1 MGRLKNKVAIITGGA
16 RGQGESHARL
26 FAKEG
31 ASVLITDMLDEI
43 GEAISLELRGEGRDV
58 HYARLDV
65 ASENDWQTV
74 IDSALSRWGRI
85 DILINNAGVVGS
97 MASVADETLESWN
110 KLISINQRGVF
121 LGLKHGAPAIERS
134 GGGSIVNTCSING
147 TVGNPGGFS
156 YQASKGAV
164 KMMTRAA
171 AMEYASRGV
180 RVNSVSPG
188 LVMTHM
194 AVEEGEE
201 SNREFSE
208 ATPMKRAAQ
217 PIEVSY
223 GVLFL
228 ASDEASYVTGAD
240 LFIDGG
246 YTAQ

>member
-1 MGRLKNKVAIITGGA
+1 MGRVQDKVTIITGGA

-26 FAKEG
+26 FAGEG
-31 ASVLITDMLDEI
+31 ASVLITDMLDDL
-43 GEAISLELRGEGRDV
+43 GEAVAAELREAGHDV
-58 HYARLDV
+58 HYAHLNVSSEEDWIKVIDV
-65 ASENDWQTV
+65 AEE
-74 IDSALSRWGRI
+74 RWGRV
-85 DILINNAGVVGS
+85 DILINNAGIVGT
-97 MASVADETLESWN
+97 MKSVADEPLDAWEKMTA
-110 KLISINQRGVF
+110 INQRGVF

-201 SNREFSE
+201 SNREFAE

-217 PIEVSY
+217 PIEVSH

>member
-1 MGRLKNKVAIITGGA
+1 MGRVQDKVTIITGGA

-26 FAKEG
+26 FAAEG
-31 ASVLITDMLDEI
+31 ARVLITDVLDEA
-43 GEAISLELRGEGRDV
+43 GEAVAAELRAAGHDV
-58 HYARLDV
+58 EYRHMDV
-65 ASENDWQTV
+65 SSEADWQA
-74 IDSALSRWGRI
+74 IIAEAEQRWGRV
-85 DILINNAGVVGS
+85 DILLNNAGIVGS
-97 MASVADETLESWN
+97 MKSVEDEPLDSWTR
-110 KLISINQRGVF
+110 LTSINQQGVF

-134 GGGSIVNTCSING
+134 GGGAIVNTCSING

-171 AMEYASRGV
+171 AMEYAHRGV

-188 LVMTHM
+188 LVMTPM
-194 AVEEGEE
+194 AEEEGEE

-223 GVLFL
+223 AMLFL

-240 LFIDGG
+240 LFVDGG

>member
-1 MGRLKNKVAIITGGA
+1 MGRVQDKVTIITGGA

-26 FAKEG
+26 FAAEG
-31 ASVLITDMLDEI
+31 ARVLITDVLDEA
-43 GEAISLELRGEGRDV
+43 GEAVAAELRAAGHDV
-58 HYARLDV
+58 KYRHMDV
-65 ASENDWQTV
+65 SSEADWQA
-74 IDSALSRWGRI
+74 IIAEAEQRWGRV
-85 DILINNAGVVGS
+85 DILLNNAGIVGS
-97 MASVADETLESWN
+97 MKSVEDEPLDSWTR
-110 KLISINQRGVF
+110 LTSINQQGVF

-134 GGGSIVNTCSING
+134 GGGAIVNTCSING

-171 AMEYASRGV
+171 AMEYANRGV

-188 LVMTHM
+188 LVMTPM
-194 AVEEGEE
+194 AEEEGEE

-217 PIEVSY
+217 PVEVSY
-223 GVLFL
+223 AVLFL

-240 LFIDGG
+240 LFVDGG

>member
-1 MGRLKNKVAIITGGA
+1 MGRVQGKVTIITGGA

-26 FAKEG
+26 FAQEG
-31 ASVLITDMLDEI
+31 ASVLVTDMLDES
-43 GEAISLELRGEGRDV
+43 GEAVARDLRHSGFDV
-58 HYARLDV
+58 HYMHLNV
-65 ASENDWQTV
+65 ASEGDWETV
-74 IDSALSRWGRI
+74 ISAAEQRWGRVN
-85 DILINNAGVVGS
+85 ILINNAGIVGT
-97 MASVADETLESWN
+97 MKSVAEEGLDGWSKTTA
-110 KLISINQRGVF
+110 INQQGVF
-121 LGLKHGAPAIERS
+121 LGLKYGAPAIERS
-134 GGGSIVNTCSING
+134 GGGAIVNTCSING

-171 AMEYASRGV
+171 AMEYAHRGV

-188 LVMTHM
+188 LVMTPM
-194 AVEEGEE
+194 ALEEGED
-201 SNREFSE
+201 SNREFSH

-223 GVLFL
+223 GVLYL

-240 LFIDGG
+240 LLIDGG

>member
-1 MGRLKNKVAIITGGA
+1 MGRVDSKVTIITGAA

-26 FAKEG
+26 FAQEG
-31 ASVLITDMLDEI
+31 ARVLMTDMLDDL
-43 GEAISLELRGEGRDV
+43 GEAVAQELREQGLDV
-58 HYARLDV
+58 HYLHLDV
-65 ASENDWQTV
+65 SSEQEWLEV
-74 IDSALSRWGRI
+74 IAAAQDRWGRV
-85 DILINNAGVVGS
+85 DILINNAGIVGS
-97 MASVADETLESWN
+97 MKSVEDEDVADWAKMTQ
-110 KLISINQRGVF
+110 INQQGVF

-134 GGGSIVNTCSING
+134 GGGAIVNTCSING

-171 AMEYASRGV
+171 AMEYAARGV

-188 LVMTHM
+188 LVMTPM
-194 AVEEGEE
+194 AAEEGEE
-201 SNREFSE
+201 SNREFSQ
-208 ATPMKRAAQ
+208 ATPMKRGAQ

-240 LFIDGG
+240 LLIDGG

>member
-1 MGRLKNKVAIITGGA
+1 MGRVQDKVTIITGGA

-26 FAKEG
+26 FASEG
-31 ASVLITDMLDEI
+31 ASVLLTDMLDEV
-43 GEAISLELRGEGRDV
+43 GETVAAELRKAGHDV
-58 HYARLDV
+58 HYMHLDV
-65 ASENDWQTV
+65 SQESEWEAVVAAAEQ
-74 IDSALSRWGRI
+74 RWGRV
-85 DILINNAGVVGS
+85 DILINNAGIVGT
-97 MASVADETLESWN
+97 MKSVADEDVAAWTTMT
-110 KLISINQRGVF
+110 SINQQGVF
-121 LGLKHGAPAIERS
+121 LGIKHGAPAIERS

-156 YQASKGAV
+156 YQAAKGAV

-171 AMEYASRGV
+171 AMEYAGRGV

-194 AVEEGEE
+194 AQEEGEE

-223 GVLFL
+223 GVLYL

>member
-1 MGRLKNKVAIITGGA
+1 MGRVQDKVAVVTGAA

-26 FAKEG
+26 FAQEG
-31 ASVLITDMLDEI
+31 ARVLLTDVLDAA
-43 GEAISLELRGEGRDV
+43 GEVVAAELREAGHDA
-58 HYARLDV
+58 HYMRLDV
-65 ASENDWQTV
+65 SSEEGWIAV
-74 IDSALSRWGRI
+74 IDEAERRWGRV
-85 DILINNAGVVGS
+85 DILVNNAGIVGT
-97 MASVADETLESWN
+97 MKSVADEPLDGWLKMTA
-110 KLISINQRGVF
+110 INQQGVF

-134 GGGSIVNTCSING
+134 GGGAIVNTCSING
-147 TVGNPGGFS
+147 TVGNPGAFS

-188 LVMTHM
+188 LVMTPM
-194 AVEEGEE
+194 AAEEGEE

-208 ATPMKRAAQ
+208 ATPMKRPAQ

-223 GVLFL
+223 GVLYL

-240 LFIDGG
+240 LMIDGG

>member
-1 MGRLKNKVAIITGGA
+1 MGRVQDKVTIITGAA
-16 RGQGESHARL
+16 RGQGEAHARL
-26 FAKEG
+26 FAQEG
-31 ASVLITDMLDEI
+31 ARVLMTDVLDDL
-43 GEAISLELRGEGRDV
+43 GEAVAAELRDGGSDV
-58 HYARLDV
+58 QYLHMNV
-65 ASENDWQTV
+65 AEEADWEAIV
-74 IDSALSRWGRI
+74 DAALERWGRV
-85 DILINNAGVVGS
+85 DILLNNAGIVGS
-97 MASVADETLESWN
+97 MKSVQDEDVAAWQRMVA
-110 KLISINQRGVF
+110 INQQGVF
-121 LGLKHGAPAIERS
+121 LGIKHAAPVIERT

-171 AMEYASRGV
+171 AMEYAGRGV
-180 RVNSVSPG
+180 RVNSISPG

-194 AVEEGEE
+194 AEEEGEE
-201 SNREFSE
+201 SNREFAE
-208 ATPMKRAAQ
+208 ATPMKRGAQ

-240 LFIDGG
+240 LLVDGG

>member
-1 MGRLKNKVAIITGGA
+1 MIAA
-16 RGQGESHARL
+16 AQ
-26 FAKEG
+26 
-31 ASVLITDMLDEI
+31 D
-43 GEAISLELRGEGRDV
+43 
-58 HYARLDV
+58 
-65 ASENDWQTV
+65 
-74 IDSALSRWGRI
+74 RWGRV
-85 DILINNAGVVGS
+85 DILINNAGIVGS
-97 MASVADETLESWN
+97 MKSVEDEDVADWAKMTQ
-110 KLISINQRGVF
+110 INQQGVF

-134 GGGSIVNTCSING
+134 GGGAIVNTCSING

-171 AMEYASRGV
+171 AMEYAARGV

-188 LVMTHM
+188 LVMTPM
-194 AVEEGEE
+194 AAEGEE
-201 SNREFSE
+201 SNREFSQ
-208 ATPMKRAAQ
+208 ATPMKRGAQ

-240 LFIDGG
+240 LLIDGG

>member
-1 MGRLKNKVAIITGGA
+1 MGRVEDKVTIITGAA

-31 ASVLITDMLDEI
+31 ARVLLTDVLDAD
-43 GEAISLELRGEGRDV
+43 GEAVAADLRGHGHDA
-58 HYARLDV
+58 HYMHLDV
-65 ASENDWQTV
+65 SSEEGWAGV
-74 IDSALSRWGRI
+74 VAAAEARWGRV
-85 DILINNAGVVGS
+85 DILVNNAGIVGT
-97 MASVADETLESWN
+97 MKSVADEPLEGWL
-110 KLISINQRGVF
+110 KMTAINQQGVF
-121 LGLKHGAPAIERS
+121 LGIKHGAPAIERS

-171 AMEYASRGV
+171 AMEYAARGV
-180 RVNSVSPG
+180 RVNSISPG
-188 LVMTHM
+188 LVMTPM
-194 AVEEGEE
+194 AAEEGEE

-223 GVLFL
+223 GVLYL

-240 LFIDGG
+240 LLVDGG

>member
-1 MGRLKNKVAIITGGA
+1 MGRVQSKVSIITGAA

-26 FAKEG
+26 FAHEG
-31 ASVLITDMLDEI
+31 ASVLMTDVLDEA
-43 GEAISLELRGEGRDV
+43 GETVAAELRDAGHDV
-58 HYARLDV
+58 IYQHMNV
-65 ASENDWQTV
+65 AEESDWESIV
-74 IDSALSRWGRI
+74 ALAVERWGHI
-85 DILINNAGVVGS
+85 DILLNNAGIVGS
-97 MASVADETLESWN
+97 QKPVFDEDLSAWQRMFA
-110 KLISINQRGVF
+110 INQQGVF
-121 LGLKHGAPAIERS
+121 LGIKHVAPVMES
-134 GGGSIVNTCSING
+134 TGGGSIVNTCSING

-171 AMEYASRGV
+171 AMEYAERGV

-201 SNREFSE
+201 SNREFAA

-217 PIEVSY
+217 PIEVSRAM
-223 GVLFL
+223 LFL
-228 ASDEASYVTGAD
+228 ASDEASYITGAD
-240 LFIDGG
+240 LLVDGG

>member
-1 MGRLKNKVAIITGGA
+1 VPRVQDKVTIITGAA
-16 RGQGESHARL
+16 RGQGEWHTRL
-26 FAKEG
+26 FAQEG
-31 ASVLITDMLDEI
+31 ARVLMTDVLDDL
-43 GEAISLELRGEGRDV
+43 GEQVAYELRETGYDV
-58 HYARLDV
+58 HYRHMNV
-65 ASENDWQTV
+65 ADEADWRATV
-74 IDSALSRWGRI
+74 QDAVARWGRI
-85 DILINNAGVVGS
+85 DILLNNAGIVGT
-97 MASVADETLESWN
+97 MASVADEDVSAWQ
-110 KLISINQRGVF
+110 KMVAVNQQGVF
-121 LGLKHGAPAIERS
+121 LGLKHVAPVIES
-134 GGGSIVNTCSING
+134 TGGGSIVNTCSING

-171 AMEYASRGV
+171 AMEYAARGV

-194 AVEEGEE
+194 AEEEGED
-201 SNREFSE
+201 SNREFAE

-223 GVLFL
+223 GVLYL